1 MANQL
6 PEGGQAGPL
15 VAQAVERMAAAK
27 IAMGLPPLAVLA
39 LYGLVQSFRH
49 GFQPSEHVVFLMGA
63 LISMVA
69 MVAYGLQAVSRILE
83 KPSRWGGL
91 VFAGGFVP
99 LLFAGY
105 VIVTRILYLVQLG
118 GTAGLGP
125 VAGNLG
131 LLALAAWC
139 ISAQRKLN
147 GVHLLAREMA
157 GVGRTG
163 LERGAP

>member
-49 GFQPSEHVVFLMGA
+49 GFQPSEHVVFLIGA

-69 MVAYGLQAVSRILE
+69 MVAYGLRAVSRAVE
-83 KPSRWGGL
+83 KQSQWGGL
-91 VFAGGFVP
+91 VFAGSLVP

-105 VIVTRILYLVQLG
+105 VIVTRVFFLLRLG

-125 VAGNLG
+125 VVGNLG
-131 LLALAAWC
+131 LLVLAAMC
-139 ISAQRKLN
+139 MRAQWKLRE
-147 GVHLLAREMA
+147 VHLLAREMA